1 MESTISLIDRLE
13 NKHCLDKDEYKALI
27 LSNDAGVNEY
37 LRQRADAVRRRLYGD
52 KVFIRGLIETGNIC
66 RNDCY
71 YCGIRASNGK
81 CERFRLTRGDILPCC
96 EAGYALGFRTFVM
109 QSGEGSLTVD
119 EICDT
124 VRSIKEAY
132 PDCAVTLSLGEYD
145 ARDYERM
152 YSAGADRYL
161 LRHET
166 ADKEHYKKLHPPAMS
181 FEGRMECLR
190 KLKTIGFHVGCGFM
204 VGSPYQSVDSL
215 TLDLKFIESFSPD
228 MCGIGPFIPHK
239 DTPFAH
245 FPAGSVE
252 LTCKL
257 LSIIRLIKPNILL
270 PATTALGSLSPDGRE
285 QGLRSGANVVM
296 PNLSPA
302 ATRKKYSLYNGKL
315 SDGAEAAEGLENLKK
330 RIAAAG
336 YRIVTDRGDP
346 AK

>member
-1 MESTISLIDRLE
+1 
-13 NKHCLDKDEYKALI
+13 
-27 LSNDAGVNEY
+27 
-37 LRQRADAVRRRLYGD
+37 
-52 KVFIRGLIETGNIC
+52 
-66 RNDCY
+66 
-71 YCGIRASNGK
+71 
-81 CERFRLTRGDILPCC
+81 
-96 EAGYALGFRTFVM
+96 
-109 QSGEGSLTVD
+109 
-119 EICDT
+119 
-124 VRSIKEAY
+124 
-132 PDCAVTLSLGEYD
+132 
-145 ARDYERM
+145 
-152 YSAGADRYL
+152 
-161 LRHET
+161 
-166 ADKEHYKKLHPPAMS
+166 
-181 FEGRMECLR
+181 
-190 KLKTIGFHVGCGFM
+190 M
-204 VGSPYQSVDSL
+204 VGSPYQSIDSL